1 MTLGS
6 PNLAIALQAKLNA
19 GRPRRP
25 NRAQPAGSE
34 ARGRGELDAVWGK
47 SYELSASFGVLDATR
62 ALAG

>member
-6 PNLAIALQAKLNA
+6 PNMAVVLQAKLNA

-34 ARGRGELDAVWGK
+34 ARGRGELDAVWGR

-62 ALAG
+62 AMAG